1 MARLQVAK
9 VLKPQGIRGEL
20 KCQVLTDI
28 LAIFSDKTS
37 FFIDNKEV
45 VTEKLSIRQGYLY
58 IKFKGVDTRNDA
70 ELFRNKALF
79 VEKDVLVDN
88 LNDGFLIDD
97 LIGMV
102 LYDERGEQV
111 GQIVDYEEYGASGIF
126 TIVEAGHQYEV
137 PFIQSIFK
145 QEGNTLVVDR
155 KEYDNTKI

>member
-9 VLKPQGIRGEL
+9 ILKPQGIKGEL

-28 LAIFSDKTS
+28 LAIFSDKTT
-37 FFIDNKEV
+37 FFIDNKV
-45 VTEKLSIRQGYLY
+45 MIAEKISVRQGYLY
-58 IKFKGVDTRNDA
+58 IKFNGVDTRNDA
-70 ELFRNKALF
+70 ELFRNKGIF
-79 VEKDVLVDN
+79 VEKEALVNN

-126 TIVEAGHQYEV
+126 TIVETGHQYEV
-137 PFIQSIFK
+137 PFIQAIFK
-145 QEGNTLVVDR
+145 QNGNTLIVDR
-155 KEYDNTKI
+155 KEYNNTKI